1 MPGGAAAWLPSDPDA
16 SAYNGSLSQE
26 VKTVLKKTLLL
37 LVVAFAAYSLIAT
50 PVQAA
55 EAVRSAVDGLK
66 AAANALIAFF
76 DALTP

>member
-1 MPGGAAAWLPSDPDA
+1 MGVAAWLAPEPEA
-16 SAYNGSLSQE
+16 TAYNGSLSRE
-26 VKTVLKKTLLL
+26 VEIVLKKALLL
-37 LVVAFAAYSLIAT
+37 LVVAFAVYSLIAT

>member
-1 MPGGAAAWLPSDPDA
+1 M
-16 SAYNGSLSQE
+16 
-26 VKTVLKKTLLL
+26 LKKGLLF
-37 LVVAFAAYSLIAT
+37 LVIAFAVYSLIAT

-66 AAANALIAFF
+66 SAANALISFF

>member
-1 MPGGAAAWLPSDPDA
+1 MGPAAWLPPEPDP
-16 SAYNGSLSQE
+16 SAYNGSLSRE
-26 VKTVLKKTLLL
+26 VEIVLKKALLL
-37 LVVAFAAYSLIAT
+37 LVVAFAVYSLIAT

>member
-1 MPGGAAAWLPSDPDA
+1 M
-16 SAYNGSLSQE
+16 
-26 VKTVLKKTLLL
+26 LKKGLLF
-37 LVVAFAAYSLIAT
+37 LVIAFAVYSLIAT

-66 AAANALIAFF
+66 AAANALISFF